1 MTRALY
7 TSATGLISI
16 QFYTDVI
23 ANNLANVNTT
33 GFKRSRT
40 HFEDLLYQTLHLA
53 GTPSSVSTQVPSG
66 VQVGHGTN
74 VVSTEKIFTQGSF
87 RLTENQFN
95 VAIEGGGFFQIQL
108 PDGSMAYSR
117 DGSFERDSNGQ
128 IVTHS
133 GFILQPPVTI
143 APDAVNVEINAEG
156 VVTQQ
161 MPDGTL
167 QQAGQIQ
174 LTNFINPAGL
184 QSLGSNTFRETA
196 ASGPAITGNPGQNG
210 TGYLRQGYVEI
221 SNVNVAE
228 ELIDL
233 IVAQR
238 AYEVNS
244 KSIQTQDSILATAS
258 NLKR

>member
-7 TSATGLISI
+7 TSATGLASQ
-16 QFYTDVI
+16 QFHTDVI

-33 GFKRSRT
+33 GFKRART
-40 HFEDLLYQTLHLA
+40 HFQDLLYQTLHLA
-53 GTPSSVSTQVPSG
+53 GTPTSVGTQVPSG
-66 VQVGHGTN
+66 VQVGHGAN
-74 VVSTEKIFTQGSF
+74 VVATERIFTQGSF

-95 VAIEGGGFFQIQL
+95 VAVEGNGFFQIAL
-108 PDGSMAYSR
+108 PDGSMAYTR

-133 GFILQPPVTI
+133 GFLVQPPVTI
-143 APDAVNVEINAEG
+143 DPEAVNIEINAEG

-161 MPDGTL
+161 LPDGTL
-167 QQAGQIQ
+167 AQVGTIQ
-174 LTNFINPAGL
+174 LTNFVNPAGL
-184 QSLGSNTFRETA
+184 QSLGSNTYRETA
-196 ASGPAITGNPGQNG
+196 ASGPPLTGNPGQNG